1 MVFRFEQ
8 AEMTRRSA
16 RTLRAKGR
24 SRLSCVLAGGILAA
38 ALSGAACHSA
48 SNGPSSSRAAQ
59 IPPATDSQRPNDN
72 VAAVG
77 EAIGIGAGGG
87 TVSVKAVEDN
97 IDAGR
102 LFAAP
107 RGRRYFA
114 TQVRACAGATERS
127 VMFEPDYF
135 SVQLADHT
143 VYDAAPV
150 GVKKPELHGGAIPPA
165 GCLEGWVTFAIP
177 KTGVVSTVSYDGSR
191 QVKWSLGPTPPKP

>member
-1 MVFRFEQ
+1 
-8 AEMTRRSA
+8 MTARSP
-16 RTLRAKGR
+16 RTLRVYAR
-24 SRLSCVLAGGILAA
+24 SRRGCVLAGGILVA

-48 SNGPSSSRAAQ
+48 SNGSPSRAAQ
-59 IPPATDSQRPNDN
+59 ILSATDSQRPNDN

-87 TVSVKAVEDN
+87 TVSIQAVEDN

-114 TQVRACAGATERS
+114 AQVRACAGQSERG

-177 KTGVVSTVSYDGSR
+177 KAGVVSTVIYDGSR